1 MTTYANVDGIPFT
14 MPVRSQGSPVLFA
27 CFSIDAGAAAELLPG
42 QVLHPCRLLRRGL
55 LVVAV
60 ADYLDTPIGRYVEF
74 CIGILVTKGR
84 SRAPALA
91 PLLVR
96 SLFGVGVYIYDLPVS
111 TEISVKGGLG
121 IWGMPKRQANLDF
134 VVAEDTVSSQY
145 DLDGQLAMRIDIPRP
160 AGPSL
165 PVRATGV
172 GYGSFRGLLAKSYV
186 HVRGRMGLSL
196 RRREARLLI
205 GDHPRMRPLKTLDI
219 DPRPVVTGFIP
230 ATAGVLDDHAET
242 WFLTSD
248 SPPGAPQLGLR
259 DVVDVGTSQQ
269 WLAPPDRAASD
280 RLLERLGPDERVGR
294 VPRSQGALDEEK
306 SVS

>member
-1 MTTYANVDGIPFT
+1 MSTYANVDGIPFS
-14 MPVRSQGSPVLFA
+14 MPVRSQGSPVLFG

-42 QVLHPCRLLRRGL
+42 QALHPCRLLRRGV

-60 ADYLDTPIGRYVEF
+60 ANYLATPIGEYVEF

-134 VVAEDTVSSQY
+134 VVAEDMVSSQY
-145 DLDGQLAMRIDIPRP
+145 DLDGRLAMRIDVPRP
-160 AGPSL
+160 AGTPL

-172 GYGSFRGLLAKSYV
+172 GYGSFRGLLSKSYV
-186 HVRGRMGLSL
+186 HVRGRAGLSL
-196 RRREARLLI
+196 RRREARLLL
-205 GDHPRMRPLKTLDI
+205 GDHPRMSPLKALDI
-219 DPRPVVTGFIP
+219 DPRPLVTGFIP
-230 ATAGVLDDHAET
+230 ATSGVLDDHAET
-242 WFLTSD
+242 WFLTSE
-248 SPPGAPQLGLR
+248 APVAAAPVGLR
-259 DVVDVGTSQQ
+259 DVVELGTSED
-269 WLAPPDRAASD
+269 WLDPPDRAASD
-280 RLLERLGPDERVGR
+280 RLLQRLTPGERVGR
-294 VPRSQGALDEEK
+294 LPRAGPGMEAERGGP
-306 SVS
+306 